1 MHNRNPFL
9 LCILGGVF
17 IIIAGAHGAMD
28 ALTEIRDH
36 LGMLFGPGFEISFE
50 ILMGILGGLTFLGGI
65 GVVLGAFV
73 LLTRKYEIARIL
85 IMLCVGM
92 CVIGLVMNLIQV
104 VMAGTFMMPL
114 PLQVTQSLGWIGA
127 IFSFVAQTI
136 AEQPPIVE

>member
-1 MHNRNPFL
+1 
-9 LCILGGVF
+9 
-17 IIIAGAHGAMD
+17 MD
-28 ALTEIRDH
+28 ALVEIREH
-36 LGMLFGPGFEISFE
+36 LGMLFGPGFELSFE
-50 ILMGILGGLTFLGGI
+50 ILMGVLGGLTFLGGI

-73 LLTRKYEIARIL
+73 LLTRRYEVARIL

-136 AEQPPIVE
+136 AEQPPMVE